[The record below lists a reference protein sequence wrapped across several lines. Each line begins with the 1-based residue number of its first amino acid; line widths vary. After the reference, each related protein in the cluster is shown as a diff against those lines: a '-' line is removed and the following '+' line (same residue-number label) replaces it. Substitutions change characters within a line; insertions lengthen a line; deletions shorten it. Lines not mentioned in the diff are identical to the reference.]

1 MCPQFKIVMLWAIPK
16 PLALMVRVLN
26 ARSATAGIAVA
37 RQHKIA
43 LNWVMIKIAPEQGRA
58 EAGKP
63 ATANI
68 NPALAI
74 LAINIPALA
83 PVTPVVPAKLAT
95 ENTRNVLVN
104 RLILGHQEPVNAHQ
118 LTNTLAP
125 APATPAA
132 QALPAVENILNVRV
146 QVAMNGRMGVVRKRF

>member
-1 MCPQFKIVMLWAIPK
+1 
-16 PLALMVRVLN
+16 MVRVLN
-26 ARSATAGIAVA
+26 VLSATAGIAVA
-37 RQHKIA
+37 RRHKIA

-68 NPALAI
+68 NLAPAILVINTPAPAPATPAAPALLVA
-74 LAINIPALA
+74 
-83 PVTPVVPAKLAT
+83 

-125 APATPAA
+125 APAIPVAPVLLAAANTPPAPAPAA
-132 QALPAVENILNVRV
+132 MSGKTEAAR
-146 QVAMNGRMGVVRKRF
+146 

>member
-1 MCPQFKIVMLWAIPK
+1 MTRPV
-16 PLALMVRVLN
+16 
-26 ARSATAGIAVA
+26 
-37 RQHKIA
+37 
-43 LNWVMIKIAPEQGRA
+43 PEQGRA
-58 EAGKP
+58 EVAKP
-63 ATANI
+63 VTANI

-125 APATPAA
+125 APAIPVAPVLLAAANTPHAPAPAA
-132 QALPAVENILNVRV
+132 MSGKTEAAR
-146 QVAMNGRMGVVRKRF
+146 

>member
-1 MCPQFKIVMLWAIPK
+1 
-16 PLALMVRVLN
+16 MVRVLN
-26 ARSATAGIAVA
+26 VLSATAGIAVA
-37 RQHKIA
+37 QRHRIV

-68 NPALAI
+68 NLAPAI
-74 LAINIPALA
+74 LAINIPA
-83 PVTPVVPAKLAT
+83 
-95 ENTRNVLVN
+95 
-104 RLILGHQEPVNAHQ
+104 
-118 LTNTLAP
+118 P
-125 APATPAA
+125 APATPVA